1 MLKTNRTSERSSLAL
16 RHGLIALFLLAA
28 PLYDPALAQEAIS
41 FPDTLM
47 GWKSSARFNLN
58 GTQVSY
64 RNWAKGGVNSISATG
79 GTTFTIL
86 YKDETFQYG
95 SRLTLRYGRAKID
108 GDGSR
113 KTDDLIHLRN
123 RFLYDITHNG
133 LPIKLF
139 ANLQFQ
145 TQFDEGYEYGKT
157 QQDPDI
163 LISKYFAPALVTEN
177 VGLAWMPWSFLSVEA
192 GLGLKQTIVHEERL
206 ATRYGLSEGDRFRNE
221 GGVTIGVDF
230 EKEIAKNVTYTAS
243 VGTFSS
249 VGEAIKATDV
259 NVANLIVGKINSYL
273 NTTFQLNL
281 VYDRDY
287 STELQVSQVL
297 AVGFSITI

>member
-1 MLKTNRTSERSSLAL
+1 MLKTKRSWEWRRPRL
-16 RHGLIALFLLAA
+16 RHGLIALFIVAA
-28 PLYDPALAQEAIS
+28 PSYNAALAQEAIS
-41 FPDTLM
+41 FSDTLR
-47 GWKSSARFNLN
+47 GWKTSARFNLN

-79 GTTFTIL
+79 GASFTVL
-86 YKDETFQYG
+86 YQDEAFSYG
-95 SRLTLRYGRAKID
+95 SRATFRYGRAKID

-123 RFLYDITHNG
+123 RFLYDITKNG

-139 ANLQFQ
+139 GNVQFQ

-163 LISKYFAPALVTEN
+163 LISKYFAPALVTQN
-177 VGLAWMPWSFLSVEA
+177 VGLAWVPGSYLSMEV
-192 GLGLKQTIVHEERL
+192 GLGLKQTIVRDDRL

-221 GGVTIGVDF
+221 GGLTIGIDF
-230 EKEIAKNVTYTAS
+230 EKEIVKNVMYTAS
-243 VGTFSS
+243 IGTFSS
-249 VGEAIKATDV
+249 VGEALKATDV
-259 NVANLIVGKINSYL
+259 NVTNLLVGKINSYL